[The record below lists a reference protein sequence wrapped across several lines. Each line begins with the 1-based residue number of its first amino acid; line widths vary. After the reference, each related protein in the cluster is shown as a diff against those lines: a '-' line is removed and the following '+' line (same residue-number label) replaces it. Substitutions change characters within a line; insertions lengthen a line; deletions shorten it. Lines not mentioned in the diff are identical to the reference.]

1 MILEEIDNLIDKY
14 EKDLEGMNFS
24 AVDGSS
30 ELERVVEDL
39 KDIKKR
45 WEESREEEP
54 KVIPELIQCWPTL
67 FGRND

>member
-14 EKDLEGMNFS
+14 EKDLKEGNYS
-24 AVDGSS
+24 IVDGSS

-45 WEESREEEP
+45 WDESREEEP
-54 KVIPELIQCWPTL
+54 KVIPELIQYFPTL
-67 FGRND
+67 FGNND